1 MPNQLNS
8 TISLPLP
15 KYHIYI
21 EYAEPE
27 KSGIRFNITQEELNR
42 TFAEPFNAG
51 QPFWF
56 MGRLLNP
63 IKVNKAVV
71 FWSYETADKLKLPS
85 SENLV
90 VTKDKKYLIECIQK
104 SKVKGAYVCTEKFL
118 TQTTTNTTNELASKA
133 NRRVFVISGSD
144 DEMKQAVTK
153 ALTKLWLVPIV
164 SCEEP
169 GHCRKIVEQP
179 TDYSGVN
186 FAVVLLSPDDYAY
199 AKTDEPTKRKFRP
212 RQEVVFE
219 LGFVLGNL
227 GKDKVLVIFREAAN
241 FETPEIFANL
251 KVTAFDDRGSWKLSL
266 LRELGNNGYVVD
278 ADRILK

>member
-1 MPNQLNS
+1 M
-8 TISLPLP
+8 PLP

-42 TFAEPFNAG
+42 TFALPFNAG
-51 QPFWF
+51 QSFWF

-63 IKVNKAVV
+63 IKVDKAVV
-71 FWSYETADKLKLPS
+71 FWSYETADKLKLPN

-90 VTKDKKYLIECIQK
+90 VAKDKKFLIECIQK

-118 TQTTTNTTNELASKA
+118 TQTNTNTSNESAGKA

-164 SCEEP
+164 SCEDP
-169 GHCRKIVEQP
+169 GHCRKIVEHP
-179 TDYSGVN
+179 TDYSDVN

-199 AKTDEPTKRKFRP
+199 ATTDEPTKRKFRP
-212 RQEVVFE
+212 TQEAVFE
-219 LGFVLGNL
+219 LGFAL
-227 GKDKVLVIFREAAN
+227 GKLGRDKVLVIFREAVN
-241 FETPEIFANL
+241 FETPKIFANL
-251 KVTAFDDRGSWKLSL
+251 KVTAFDDRDSWKLAL
-266 LRELGNNGYVVD
+266 LRELGNGGYSVD
-278 ADRILK
+278 ADKILK